1 MIRFDRVSKRYGGT
15 RDAVT
20 QLSFE
25 IGDGEM
31 VFITGRSG
39 AGKSTVLALMAL
51 LERPTQGQIWVNG
64 EHLNTLRARAIPR
77 FRRQIGLI
85 FQEPRL
91 MMERTVLDNVSL
103 PLLVADV
110 PARERASRV
119 RAALEQLGL
128 SGAERA
134 FAGQLSSGERTR
146 LEIARAIVARP
157 VLLLADEPIAKLD
170 KAAAGAVLELLHGL
184 NGAGVTLV
192 LATHDP
198 ELVRGSGRR
207 EISLDRADT
216 AGGELAT
223 LPVIAAVR

>member
-1 MIRFDRVSKRYGGT
+1 MIRFDRVSKRYDGT
-15 RDAVT
+15 RDAVA

-64 EHLNTLRARAIPR
+64 EHLTTLRARVIPR
-77 FRRQIGLI
+77 FRRRIGLI

-91 MMERTVLDNVSL
+91 LTERTVLENVTL

-110 PARERASRV
+110 PSRERSSRV
-119 RAALEQLGL
+119 RAALEQVGL
-128 SGAERA
+128 AGAERA
-134 FAGQLSSGERTR
+134 FAGRLSSGERTR

-157 VLLLADEPIAKLD
+157 VLLLADEPTAHLD
-170 KAAAGAVLELLHGL
+170 KAAAGAVLELLQGL
-184 NGAGVTLV
+184 NRTGVTLV

-198 ELVRGSGRR
+198 ELARGSGRR
-207 EISLDRADT
+207 EIALDRADT
-216 AGGELAT
+216 ASGDLGT

>member
-1 MIRFDRVSKRYGGT
+1 MIRFDRVSKRYAGH
-15 RDAVT
+15 REAIA

-25 IGDGEM
+25 VADGEM

-64 EHLNTLRARAIPR
+64 EHLNRLRARAIPR
-77 FRRQIGLI
+77 FRRQIGLL

-91 MMERTVLDNVSL
+91 LLERTVLDNVLL

-110 PARERASRV
+110 PARERRSRV
-119 RAALEQLGL
+119 RAALEQVGL
-128 SGAERA
+128 SGSERA
-134 FAGQLSSGERTR
+134 LACHLSSGERTR
-146 LEIARAIVARP
+146 LELARAIVARP
-157 VLLLADEPIAKLD
+157 VLLLADEPTASLD
-170 KAAAGAVLELLHGL
+170 KATAGSVLELLHNVNQG
-184 NGAGVTLV
+184 GVTLV

-198 ELVRGSGRR
+198 ELARASGRR
-207 EISLDRADT
+207 EISLDRAEAA
-216 AGGELAT
+216 AGDLAT

>member
-15 RDAVT
+15 RDAIA

-25 IGDGEM
+25 VGDGEM

-77 FRRQIGLI
+77 FRRQIGLM
-85 FQEPRL
+85 FQQPRL
-91 MMERTVLDNVSL
+91 LMERSVLDNVTL

-110 PARERASRV
+110 PRRERATRV
-119 RAALEQLGL
+119 RAALEQVGL
-128 SGAERA
+128 AGAERA
-134 FAGQLSSGERTR
+134 LAARLSGGERTR
-146 LEIARAIVARP
+146 LELARALVARP
-157 VLLLADEPIAKLD
+157 VLLLADEPTANLD
-170 KAAAGAVLELLHGL
+170 QAAASALLEVLQGL
-184 NGAGVTLV
+184 NRSGVTLV
-192 LATHDP
+192 LATHDQG
-198 ELVRGSGRR
+198 LVRASGRR
-207 EISLDRADT
+207 EIPLDRTDN
-216 AGGELAT
+216 AGSELAT

>member
-1 MIRFDRVSKRYGGT
+1 MIRFDRVSKRYGGD
-15 RDAVT
+15 RDAVA

-64 EHLNTLRARAIPR
+64 EHLNKLRARAVPR
-77 FRRQIGLI
+77 FRRQIGLV

-91 MMERTVLDNVSL
+91 LMERTVLDNVIL

-110 PARERASRV
+110 PARDRRARV
-119 RAALEQLGL
+119 RVALEQVGL
-128 SGAERA
+128 SGSEHAL
-134 FAGQLSSGERTR
+134 AGRLSSGERTR
-146 LEIARAIVARP
+146 LEIARAIVGRP
-157 VLLLADEPIAKLD
+157 VLLLVDEPTASLD
-170 KAAAGAVLELLHGL
+170 QATAGSVLELLQNVNRG
-184 NGAGVTLV
+184 GVTLV

-198 ELVRGSGRR
+198 ELVRASGRR
-207 EISLDRADT
+207 EIALDRTDA
-216 AGGELAT
+216 AGSDLAA

>member
-1 MIRFDRVSKRYGGT
+1 MIRFDRVSKRYGGN
-15 RDAVT
+15 RDAVA

-25 IGDGEM
+25 VADGEM

-64 EHLNTLRARAIPR
+64 EHLNKLRARAIPR
-77 FRRQIGLI
+77 FRRQIGLV

-91 MMERTVLDNVSL
+91 LMERTVLDNVVM

-110 PARERASRV
+110 PARERRARV
-119 RAALEQLGL
+119 RAVLEQVGL
-128 SGAERA
+128 SGSERA
-134 FAGQLSSGERTR
+134 RAGRLSSGERTR
-146 LEIARAIVARP
+146 LELARAIVAHP
-157 VLLLADEPIAKLD
+157 VLLLADEPTASLD
-170 KAAAGAVLELLHGL
+170 KATAGSVLELLQ
-184 NGAGVTLV
+184 NVNRSGVTLV

-198 ELVRGSGRR
+198 ELARASGRR
-207 EISLDRADT
+207 EISLDRAD
-216 AGGELAT
+216 ASGGDLAT

>member
-15 RDAVT
+15 HDAVA

-25 IGDGEM
+25 VGDGEM

-39 AGKSTVLALMAL
+39 AGKSTVLALVAL

-64 EHLNTLRARAIPR
+64 EHLNTLRASAVPR
-77 FRRQIGLI
+77 FRRRLGLI

-91 MMERTVLDNVSL
+91 LMQRTALENVVL

-110 PARERASRV
+110 PARERSSRA
-119 RAALEQLGL
+119 RAALEQVGL

-134 FAGQLSSGERTR
+134 LAGRLSSGERTQ
-146 LEIARAIVARP
+146 LEIARAVVTRP
-157 VLLLADEPIAKLD
+157 VLLLADEPTANLD
-170 KAAAGAVLELLHGL
+170 KAAAAAVLELLQAL
-184 NGAGVTLV
+184 NRTGVTLV

-207 EISLDRADT
+207 EIALDRTDT